1 MHNPAIDIL
10 IYWIVPV
17 TVMITVIVFFHELGH
32 YLIGRLC
39 GVKIETFS
47 IGFGGEIAGFT
58 DRKGTRW
65 KIGWLPIGGYVRF
78 FGDLDVASRPDH
90 EGGQAMTA
98 EERAV
103 ALQFKPLWQRAL
115 VVAAGPF
122 ANFVLAIAFFM
133 VPLLILGS
141 VLLEPLIGSITPGSA
156 ADRAGIRRGDIVRRI
171 DGKTISDFGQIQ
183 EIILTSGG
191 HPLTITLQRGNHEYT
206 VQVAPRITQRDQL
219 GSMETVPFLGI
230 GSDPKHAK
238 QTRISYGPLAAL
250 KEATSETW
258 EVIADSG
265 KGLAQLVTGRAG
277 SRQLHGTASIV
288 VMTGHVAQMGIFP
301 LIQLIAFLSVSIGL
315 INLFPI
321 PVLDGGH
328 LLYYACEA
336 VLGRPLGERAQEI
349 GFRVGLALILG
360 LILFSVWNDL
370 AHHLNLL

>member
-1 MHNPAIDIL
+1 MHNPVFEIL
-10 IYWIVPV
+10 LYWVIPV
-17 TVMITVIVFFHELGH
+17 AAVITVIVFFHELGH
-32 YLIGRLC
+32 YLVGRLC
-39 GVKIETFS
+39 GVRIETFS
-47 IGFGGEIAGFT
+47 IGFGREIAGIT

-78 FGDLDVASRPDH
+78 FGDLDVASRPDR
-90 EGGQAMTA
+90 EGGQAMSA
-98 EERAV
+98 EERSA

-133 VPLLILGS
+133 VPLLILGR
-141 VLLEPLIGSITPGSA
+141 VLIEPLIGSVTPGSP
-156 ADRAGIRRGDIVRRI
+156 ADRAGIRAGDIVRQI
-171 DGKTISDFGQIQ
+171 DSTNISDFGQIP
-183 EIILTSGG
+183 EIVQTGG
-191 HPLTITLQRGNHEYT
+191 GQPLIITLQRGN
-206 VQVAPRITQRDQL
+206 QRIAVRVIPKLMQRNEL
-219 GSMETVPFLGI
+219 GSTETVPFLGI
-230 GSDPKHAK
+230 GSDPKKAK
-238 QTRISYGPLAAL
+238 LTVVSYGPLGAF
-250 KEATSETW
+250 KEAAHETW
-258 EVIADSG
+258 QVIVDSG

-288 VMTGHVAQMGIFP
+288 VMTGHVAQLGIFP

-360 LILFSVWNDL
+360 LVLFSFWNDL
-370 AHHLNLL
+370 AHHLNLF